1 MIFLCFFAN
10 IVLNNFF
17 QKNTKEVDYKVKNN
31 YFCSD
36 KQITSTSFDMA
47 KITLF
52 SQVIGKLPKEI
63 IRKIIRTAGTD
74 KHCKGYQG
82 L

>member
-1 MIFLCFFAN
+1 
-10 IVLNNFF
+10 
-17 QKNTKEVDYKVKNN
+17 
-31 YFCSD
+31 
-36 KQITSTSFDMA
+36 MA

-74 KHCKGYQG
+74 KHCKGIEPPTDFCTNNDG
-82 L
+82 STLPVIKRESINL